1 MLDQGT
7 KTIDWDD
14 FRFVLAIVRGGSVSA
29 AAKQLAVDHATV
41 IRRVDR
47 LERHLSA
54 KLFDR
59 RKTGYLLTEAGQR
72 VADSAEAMEST
83 IVANQEAVGGSRA
96 QLTGTVRIGAP
107 DGFGSH
113 FLASRLVKFT
123 ERYPDLD
130 LQLVATARLFS
141 LSKREADIAISLTM
155 PKEGRIVGRKLLDYS
170 LGLYA
175 APAYLDRAPK
185 IVSRGD
191 LPGHR
196 FVGYIEE
203 LLFTP
208 ELDYLPQVSPKISAK
223 FRSANLI
230 AQLNATIAG
239 FGIAVLP
246 HFMATAHP
254 ELRPVLPD
262 EVRISRTFWMLMHA
276 DSKDLARIRAVADY
290 ILETVESERALF
302 GGHWPACLTPG
313 VTRRDPPASSQM
325 RVVPGSSPS
334 FQATG
339 DGVVVRTHCHMLG
352 GSMDVANRA
361 LQRASFENGRGA
373 GVGGDRIDDPDA
385 VSAALAQA
393 ARKKARACKRR
404 SPPRSVA
411 TMSSAMASTKYARA
425 ARSIVSARPRCPEPA
440 HGHASAWC
448 CPAAPS
454 CRRAR

>member
-1 MLDQGT
+1 MLDQGTKTQGT

-170 LGLYA
+170 LGTLCRAGLSRSRAENYKPGRPARASLRRLYRGIA
-175 APAYLDRAPK
+175 ALHAGTGLPAAGLAKDPRQIPQRQSGAQGAFNAR
-185 IVSRGD
+185 VGGLRNQQCSRQFHGD
-191 LPGHR
+191 GAS
-196 FVGYIEE
+196 G
-203 LLFTP
+203 
-208 ELDYLPQVSPKISAK
+208 
-223 FRSANLI
+223 I
-230 AQLNATIAG
+230 AAGIAG
-239 FGIAVLP
+239 
-246 HFMATAHP
+246 
-254 ELRPVLPD
+254 
-262 EVRISRTFWMLMHA
+262 
-276 DSKDLARIRAVADY
+276 
-290 ILETVESERALF
+290 
-302 GGHWPACLTPG
+302 
-313 VTRRDPPASSQM
+313 
-325 RVVPGSSPS
+325 
-334 FQATG
+334 
-339 DGVVVRTHCHMLG
+339 
-352 GSMDVANRA
+352 
-361 LQRASFENGRGA
+361 
-373 GVGGDRIDDPDA
+373 
-385 VSAALAQA
+385 
-393 ARKKARACKRR
+393 
-404 SPPRSVA
+404 
-411 TMSSAMASTKYARA
+411 
-425 ARSIVSARPRCPEPA
+425 
-440 HGHASAWC
+440 
-448 CPAAPS
+448 
-454 CRRAR
+454 

>member
-1 MLDQGT
+1 MLDQGG

-47 LERHLSA
+47 LEGHLSA

-83 IVANQEAVGGSRA
+83 IVASQEAVGGSRA
-96 QLTGTVRIGAP
+96 HLTGTVRIGAP

-175 APAYLDRAPK
+175 APAYLDRAPT
-185 IVSRGD
+185 ITDRSD
-191 LPGHR
+191 LPAHR

-208 ELDYLPQVSPKISAK
+208 ELDLPAAGLAEDLRKVSQCQPDRA
-223 FRSANLI
+223 
-230 AQLNATIAG
+230 AQRHHR
-239 FGIAVLP
+239 GIR
-246 HFMATAHP
+246 H
-254 ELRPVLPD
+254 
-262 EVRISRTFWMLMHA
+262 SRTAALHGDRSPRTAPGAAGRGEDIAHVLDA
-276 DSKDLARIRAVADY
+276 DARRQQGPGAHSRGGRLHPRDGGKRAGSVWRAVK
-290 ILETVESERALF
+290 V
-302 GGHWPACLTPG
+302 TPSPSRR
-313 VTRRDPPASSQM
+313 TPCERRDPYAAAVVGYGRYLTPVPDRKAAAYGSRLKAGTTWSEWSLVNSATPLPSSLPASLQP
-325 RVVPGSSPS
+325 RVP
-334 FQATG
+334 
-339 DGVVVRTHCHMLG
+339 
-352 GSMDVANRA
+352 
-361 LQRASFENGRGA
+361 
-373 GVGGDRIDDPDA
+373 
-385 VSAALAQA
+385 
-393 ARKKARACKRR
+393 
-404 SPPRSVA
+404 
-411 TMSSAMASTKYARA
+411 
-425 ARSIVSARPRCPEPA
+425 ARPR
-440 HGHASAWC
+440 GLS
-448 CPAAPS
+448 
-454 CRRAR
+454 

>member
-1 MLDQGT
+1 MLDQGNA
-7 KTIDWDD
+7 IDWDD

-29 AAKQLAVDHATV
+29 AARQLGVDHATV

-47 LERHLSA
+47 LEQHLSA

-96 QLTGTVRIGAP
+96 HLTGTVRIGAP

-113 FLASRLVKFT
+113 FLAPRLVRFV

-155 PKEGRIVGRKLLDYS
+155 PKEGRIVGRKLLDYR

-175 APAYLDRAPK
+175 TSAYLDRAPV
-185 IVSRGD
+185 IATRED
-191 LPGHR
+191 LPAHR

-208 ELDYLPQVSPKISAK
+208 ELDYLPQVSPKITAS

-230 AQLNATIAG
+230 AQLNATLAG
-239 FGIAVLP
+239 YGIAVLP
-246 HFMATAHP
+246 HFMASTHP
-254 ELRPVLPD
+254 ELHQVLAN
-262 EVRISRTFWMLMHA
+262 EVSISRTFWLLMHA

-290 ILETVESERALF
+290 IYETVERERGLF
-302 GGHWPACLTPG
+302 SGT
-313 VTRRDPPASSQM
+313 
-325 RVVPGSSPS
+325 
-334 FQATG
+334 
-339 DGVVVRTHCHMLG
+339 
-352 GSMDVANRA
+352 
-361 LQRASFENGRGA
+361 
-373 GVGGDRIDDPDA
+373 
-385 VSAALAQA
+385 
-393 ARKKARACKRR
+393 
-404 SPPRSVA
+404 
-411 TMSSAMASTKYARA
+411 
-425 ARSIVSARPRCPEPA
+425 
-440 HGHASAWC
+440 
-448 CPAAPS
+448 
-454 CRRAR
+454 